1 MRDDPE
7 AEGDKDEEDA
17 EELEEGL
24 VEITHVLIVY
34 VKAEKLSTPLD
45 NQKPRQG
52 RGFWFYTLSR

>member
-7 AEGDKDEEDA
+7 AERDEDEEDA

-34 VKAEKLSTPLD
+34 VKAEKLSTPL
-45 NQKPRQG
+45 
-52 RGFWFYTLSR
+52 S